1 MQRKEKG
8 WQPVFP
14 KTNDSHLPVEEIYDH
29 LWTGA
34 RTFIEDFGEQ
44 QPQLS
49 DETGHDYL
57 EAVLERLLHHPTRE
71 EAQMLGKLHHRES
84 FGNVNPRRLFPDRLQ
99 VCALQTASER
109 ITLRGWRK
117 GYLTLLDDRQRSKIG
132 NYHPYLKSPEDQPL
146 KTTIV

>member
-71 EAQMLGKLHHRES
+71 EAQML
-84 FGNVNPRRLFPDRLQ
+84 VNSTTAKVSVTSSPRRLFPDRLQ
-99 VCALQTASER
+99 VCALQNR
-109 ITLRGWRK
+109 
-117 GYLTLLDDRQRSKIG
+117 
-132 NYHPYLKSPEDQPL
+132 
-146 KTTIV
+146 